1 MESVEQQYQ
10 SCYLDFVFLTGLIR
24 KRADMNKLLVN
35 LMLCIALAMI
45 AGCKHVP
52 MVSKVEDAT
61 SKQFRLP
68 SSNMAGIYIY
78 RDSGW
83 TGKAQVKSVWLD
95 GQLLGGLSNATYF
108 TLEIGPG
115 AHTLSTQAESGPN
128 DFHFSVSRGRNYY
141 ISEVFS
147 RKVPVVGVVVGP
159 FVSVATFE
167 LVSEQEGQSAVLKSQ
182 QAVLQNVSAPSAP
195 AHALVTT
202 QSDCVSDLESDPEL
216 QSISRKVAL
225 SGKEDNLSSLLSIKV
240 RPTQNEQ
247 KVIVKWG
254 NKRERCFNVNPP
266 PRDVYY
272 QLSVDTFKLGQKLI
286 MELSKGE
293 MTYGQ
298 FAERRKEIK
307 QASLAKVQSLQAK

>member
-1 MESVEQQYQ
+1 
-10 SCYLDFVFLTGLIR
+10 
-24 KRADMNKLLVN
+24 MNKLLVN
-35 LMLCIALAMI
+35 LMLCMVLAMF
-45 AGCKHVP
+45 AGCKHVAT
-52 MVSKVEDAT
+52 VSKVEDAS
-61 SKQFRLP
+61 SKQFKLP
-68 SSNMAGIYIY
+68 TSGMAGVYIY

-83 TGKAQVKSVWLD
+83 TGKAQVKSIWLD

-108 TLEIGPG
+108 TLEIAPG
-115 AHTLSTQAESGPN
+115 AHTLSTQAEPDPN
-128 DFHFSVSRGRNYY
+128 DLHFSVSRGRNYY
-141 ISEVFS
+141 ISEVFN

-182 QAVLQNVSAPSAP
+182 QAVLQNVSTPSAP

-216 QSISRKVAL
+216 QSISKKVAL
-225 SGKEDNLSSLLSIKV
+225 SGKEDNLSSLMSLNA
-240 RPTQNEQ
+240 RPTQTEQ
-247 KVIVKWG
+247 RVILKWG
-254 NKRERCFNVNPP
+254 SKRERCFNVNPP

-272 QLSVDTFKLGQKLI
+272 QLSVDTFNLGQKLI
-286 MELSKGE
+286 QELSRGE

-307 QASLAKVQSLQAK
+307 KASLSKAQSLQAK